1 MRRRELI
8 VGLGILAL
16 SGSARA
22 QSAKLHRIGVLDT
35 SARPLNANFGAF
47 LAALRELGRVE
58 GEDFTVE
65 YRSADGHNERFAE
78 LAAELVRRDVDL
90 IVTRGTPA
98 ALAAKSATTKSATTK
113 AATTGIP
120 VIMAAVGDPQ
130 AIVESARPAANVTGF
145 GANLPGT
152 ERRRVE
158 LLKMMLPRLAR
169 IGALMNL
176 SNPSRQAEWESIAAA
191 ARALEVAPLV
201 LDTRASPDIARA
213 FDAASLAQTD
223 AVVVGSDTVMQTNQ
237 GLLVELAAAHRMP
250 AIYTFRDFVEAGG
263 LMSYGVSLPD
273 LYRRAAGYADKI
285 LKGATPRDLPVEPPT
300 KAELVVNRAT
310 AKALG
315 LDLPEGFR
323 TLADEVIE

>member
-22 QSAKLHRIGVLDT
+22 QAAKLHRIGVLDT
-35 SARPLNANFGAF
+35 SARPLNANFRAF
-47 LAALRELGRVE
+47 LAALGELGQVE

-263 LMSYGVSLPD
+263 LMSYGVSLGD

-315 LDLPEGFR
+315 LDLPEGLR

>member
-263 LMSYGVSLPD
+263 LMSYGVSLGD